1 MIEEKKRSLIKAVSW
16 RTTGTIDT
24 MVVSFIVTGNPTA
37 AVSIGL
43 VEVVTKIALYY
54 VHERA
59 WNKIN
64 FGKKQEP
71 EYNI

>member
-1 MIEEKKRSLIKAVSW
+1 MDEQKRRSLVKAISW

-24 MVVSFIVTGNPTA
+24 MLVSFVVTGNATA

-43 VEVVTKIALYY
+43 VEVITKVALYY
-54 VHERA
+54 FHERA

-64 FGKKQEP
+64 FGKAKEP
-71 EYNI
+71 EYTI

>member
-1 MIEEKKRSLIKAVSW
+1 MDEQKKRSLVKAVSW

-24 MVVSFIVTGNPTA
+24 MLVSFVVTGNATA

-54 VHERA
+54 FHERA
-59 WNKIN
+59 WNKIS
-64 FGKKQEP
+64 FGKAKEP
-71 EYNI
+71 EYTI